1 MGTLKLK
8 VKRLSEE
15 AQLPTKAHTADAG
28 FDLVSTSRVFD
39 KVGNATY
46 GTGIAIEIPN
56 GYVGLIFPRS
66 SVANKDLTLA
76 NCVGVI
82 DSGYRGEIML
92 KFKPA
97 LIYADRGSV
106 GTDDDDYEG
115 SNQTDINTQY
125 VTAHGRMETCGDV
138 APGTTPFTPRVYE
151 IGERIGQLIIMPI
164 PEVEIVEVSC
174 LEDSDRGQG
183 GFGSTGK

>member
-1 MGTLKLK
+1 METLKLK

-15 AQLPTKAHTADAG
+15 AQLPTKAHTTDAG
-28 FDLVSTSRVFD
+28 FDLVATSRVFD

-46 GTGIAIEIPN
+46 GTGIAIEIPY

-76 NCVGVI
+76 NCVGAI
-82 DSGYRGEIML
+82 DSGYRGEITF

-97 LIYADRGSV
+97 LSCADNGSIA
-106 GTDDDDYEG
+106 E
-115 SNQTDINTQY
+115 SS
-125 VTAHGRMETCGDV
+125 EL
-138 APGTTPFTPRVYE
+138 RVYE

-164 PEVEIVEVSC
+164 PEVEITEVSY